1 MTASAASGFW
11 KQALSIAR
19 RDLMIETRGGE
30 VFGVVLPFAAVAV
43 FVVPLAT
50 DALATR
56 LDQLAYPVFWLVG
69 LLFAMQVALRQTG
82 TENLTQ
88 RRTLALMGIDPAAR
102 FTGRSLAAAI
112 LTTGVMVVIAPLVV
126 LFYDPDAIP
135 DIWPSLAAIIGFS
148 SGLSM
153 LSTLAGDVTVGLRTR
168 SSLAPLIVAP
178 ISVPLLIGASQ
189 TLESLSR
196 DRSTMAPAL
205 LLTVTVLSLAVTGV
219 LTAPALEE
227 ATT

>member
-1 MTASAASGFW
+1 MKASVSGFW
-11 KQALSIAR
+11 AQTFAIAR

-69 LLFAMQVALRQTG
+69 LLFGMQVALRQTG

-88 RRTLALMGIDPAAR
+88 RRTLALLGIDPAAR
-102 FTGRSLAAAI
+102 FAGRSLAAAL
-112 LTTGVMVVIAPLVV
+112 LTTGVMFVIAPLTI
-126 LFYDPDAIP
+126 LFYDPREVPAAL
-135 DIWPSLAAIIGFS
+135 PSVPAVIGFAL
-148 SGLSM
+148 GLSM

-178 ISVPLLIGASQ
+178 LSVPLLIGASQ
-189 TLESLSR
+189 TLESLIR
-196 DRSTMAPAL
+196 GRSTMAPAL

-219 LTAPALEE
+219 MTAPALEE

>member
-1 MTASAASGFW
+1 MNRRSGFW
-11 KQALSIAR
+11 TQTFAIAR
-19 RDLMIETRGGE
+19 RDLMIESRGGE

-56 LDQLAYPVFWLVG
+56 LDQLAFPVFWLVG
-69 LLFAMQVALRQTG
+69 LLFGMQVALRQTG
-82 TENLTQ
+82 TETLIQ
-88 RRTLALMGIDPAAR
+88 RRTLALLGIDPAAR
-102 FTGRSLAAAI
+102 FAGRSLAAAA
-112 LTTGVMVVIAPLVV
+112 LTTGVMIVIAPLVV
-126 LFYDPDAIP
+126 LFYDPRAIP
-135 DIWPSLAAIIGFS
+135 AIGPSFLAVVGFS
-148 SGLSM
+148 VGLSM

-189 TLESLSR
+189 TLESLIL

-205 LLTVTVLSLAVTGV
+205 LLTVTVLSIAVTGV
-219 LTAPALEE
+219 LTAPALED

>member
-1 MTASAASGFW
+1 MSGPAGFW
-11 KQALSIAR
+11 AQTFAIAR
-19 RDLMIETRGGE
+19 RDLMIESRGGE

-69 LLFAMQVALRQTG
+69 LLFGMQVALRQTG
-82 TENLTQ
+82 TETLVQ
-88 RRTLALMGIDPAAR
+88 RRTLALLGIDPAAR
-102 FTGRSLAAAI
+102 FTGRSLAAAL
-112 LTTGVMVVIAPLVV
+112 LTIGVMVVIAPLVV
-126 LFYDPDAIP
+126 LFYDPRDIP
-135 DIWPSLAAIIGFS
+135 SIGPSLLAVIGFS
-148 SGLSM
+148 VGLAL

-189 TLESLSR
+189 TLEALILG
-196 DRSTMAPAL
+196 RSTMAPAL

-219 LTAPALEE
+219 LTAPALED

>member
-1 MTASAASGFW
+1 MTPASGFW
-11 KQALSIAR
+11 TQPFAIAR
-19 RDLMIETRGGE
+19 RDLMIESRGGE

-56 LDQLAYPVFWLVG
+56 LEQLAFPVFWLVG
-69 LLFAMQVALRQTG
+69 LLFGMQVALRQTG
-82 TENLTQ
+82 TETLVQ
-88 RRTLALMGIDPAAR
+88 RRTLALLGVDPAAR
-102 FTGRSLAAAI
+102 FAGRSLAAAL

-126 LFYDPDAIP
+126 LFYDPDVIP
-135 DIWPSLAAIIGFS
+135 DIGPSFLAVLGFS
-148 SGLSM
+148 LGLSM

-189 TLESLSR
+189 TLESLIL

-219 LTAPALEE
+219 LTAPALED

>member
-1 MTASAASGFW
+1 VSGRSGFW
-11 KQALSIAR
+11 TQALAIAK
-19 RDLMIETRGGE
+19 RDLLIESRGGE

-56 LDQLAYPVFWLVG
+56 LDQLAYPVYWLVG
-69 LLFAMQVALRQTG
+69 LLFGLQVALRQTG
-82 TENLTQ
+82 TETMIQ
-88 RRTLALMGIDPAAR
+88 RRTLALLGIDPAAR
-102 FTGRSLAAAI
+102 FAGRSLAAA
-112 LTTGVMVVIAPLVV
+112 LLMTGVMVAIAPLIV
-126 LFYDPDAIP
+126 LFYDPRAIP
-135 DIWPSLAAIIGFS
+135 AIGPSLLAVVGFAI
-148 SGLSM
+148 GLSM

-189 TLESLSR
+189 TFESLIL

-219 LTAPALEE
+219 LTAPALED

>member
-1 MTASAASGFW
+1 MSGPSGFW
-11 KQALSIAR
+11 TQALAIAK
-19 RDLMIETRGGE
+19 RDLMIESRGGE

-56 LDQLAYPVFWLVG
+56 LDQLAFPVFWLVG
-69 LLFAMQVALRQTG
+69 LLFGLQVALRQTG
-82 TENLTQ
+82 TETLIQ
-88 RRTLALMGIDPAAR
+88 RRTLALLGIDPAAR
-102 FTGRSLAAAI
+102 FAGRSIAAGL
-112 LTTGVMVVIAPLVV
+112 LTTAVMVVIAPLVV
-126 LFYDPDAIP
+126 LFYDPRDIP
-135 DIWPSLAAIIGFS
+135 ALGPSLLAVVGFS
-148 SGLSM
+148 VGLSM

-189 TLESLSR
+189 VLESLIL

-219 LTAPALEE
+219 LTAPALED

>member
-1 MTASAASGFW
+1 MNAPSGFW
-11 KQALSIAR
+11 TQALTIAK
-19 RDLMIETRGGE
+19 RDLMIESRGGE

-56 LDQLAYPVFWLVG
+56 LDQLAFPVFWLVG
-69 LLFAMQVALRQTG
+69 LLFGMQVALRQTG
-82 TENLTQ
+82 TETLIQ
-88 RRTLALMGIDPAAR
+88 RRTLALLGIDPAAR
-102 FTGRSLAAAI
+102 FAGRSLAAAL
-112 LTTGVMVVIAPLVV
+112 LTTGVMVSIAPLVV
-126 LFYDPDAIP
+126 LFYDPQVVPSIG
-135 DIWPSLAAIIGFS
+135 PSLLAVVGFAG
-148 SGLSM
+148 GLSM

-189 TLESLSR
+189 TLESLILE
-196 DRSTMAPAL
+196 RSTMAPAL

-219 LTAPALEE
+219 LTAPALED

>member
-1 MTASAASGFW
+1 MSRGSSFW
-11 KQALSIAR
+11 TQTFAIAK
-19 RDLMIETRGGE
+19 RDLMIESRGGE

-69 LLFAMQVALRQTG
+69 LLFGMQVALRQTG
-82 TENLTQ
+82 TETLIQ
-88 RRTLALMGIDPAAR
+88 RRTLALLGIDPAAR
-102 FTGRSLAAAI
+102 FAGRSLAAAL

-126 LFYDPDAIP
+126 LFYDPREIP
-135 DIWPSLAAIIGFS
+135 AVGPSLLAVVGFAV
-148 SGLSM
+148 GLSM

-178 ISVPLLIGASQ
+178 VSVPLIIGASQ
-189 TLESLSR
+189 TFEALIL

-219 LTAPALEE
+219 LTAPALED

>member
-1 MTASAASGFW
+1 MSGRSGFW
-11 KQALSIAR
+11 TQAFAIAR
-19 RDLMIETRGGE
+19 RDLMIESRGGE

-56 LDQLAYPVFWLVG
+56 LDQLAFPVFWLVG
-69 LLFAMQVALRQTG
+69 MQVALRQTG
-82 TENLTQ
+82 TETLIQ
-88 RRTLALMGIDPAAR
+88 RRTLALLGIDPAAR
-102 FTGRSLAAAI
+102 FAGRSLAAGL
-112 LTTGVMVVIAPLVV
+112 LTTVVMVVIAPLVV
-126 LFYDPDAIP
+126 LFYDPRDIP
-135 DIWPSLAAIIGFS
+135 ALGPSLLAVVGFS
-148 SGLSM
+148 VGLSM

-189 TLESLSR
+189 VLESLIL

-219 LTAPALEE
+219 LTAPALED

>member
-1 MTASAASGFW
+1 MSGRSGFW
-11 KQALSIAR
+11 TQALAIAK
-19 RDLMIETRGGE
+19 RDLLIESRGGE

-56 LDQLAYPVFWLVG
+56 LDQLAYPVYWLVG
-69 LLFAMQVALRQTG
+69 LLFGLQVALRQTG
-82 TENLTQ
+82 TETMIQ
-88 RRTLALMGIDPAAR
+88 RRTLALLGIDPAAR
-102 FTGRSLAAAI
+102 FAGRSLAAA
-112 LTTGVMVVIAPLVV
+112 LLMTGVMVAIAPLIV
-126 LFYDPDAIP
+126 LFYDPRAIP
-135 DIWPSLAAIIGFS
+135 AIGPSLLAVVGFAI
-148 SGLSM
+148 GLSM

-189 TLESLSR
+189 TFESLIL

-219 LTAPALEE
+219 LTAPALED

>member
-1 MTASAASGFW
+1 MSGRTGFW
-11 KQALSIAR
+11 AQTFAIAR
-19 RDLMIETRGGE
+19 RDLMIESRGGE

-50 DALATR
+50 DASATR
-56 LDQLAYPVFWLVG
+56 LDQLAFPVFWLVG
-69 LLFAMQVALRQTG
+69 LLFGMQVALRQTG
-82 TENLTQ
+82 TETLIQ
-88 RRTLALMGIDPAAR
+88 RRTLALLGIDPAAR
-102 FTGRSLAAAI
+102 FAGRSLAAAL

-126 LFYDPDAIP
+126 LFYDPRQVPAIG
-135 DIWPSLAAIIGFS
+135 PSLLAVVGFS
-148 SGLSM
+148 VGLSM

-189 TLESLSR
+189 TFESLIL

-219 LTAPALEE
+219 LTAPALED

>member
-1 MTASAASGFW
+1 MSGPAGFW
-11 KQALSIAR
+11 TQTFAIAR
-19 RDLMIETRGGE
+19 RDLMIESRGGE

-69 LLFAMQVALRQTG
+69 LLFGMQVALRQTG
-82 TENLTQ
+82 TETLVQ
-88 RRTLALMGIDPAAR
+88 RRTLALLGIDPAAR
-102 FTGRSLAAAI
+102 FTGRSLAAAL
-112 LTTGVMVVIAPLVV
+112 LTIGVMVVIAPLVV
-126 LFYDPDAIP
+126 LFYDPRDIP
-135 DIWPSLAAIIGFS
+135 SIGPSLLAVIGFS
-148 SGLSM
+148 VGLAL

-189 TLESLSR
+189 TLEALILG
-196 DRSTMAPAL
+196 RSTMAPAL

-219 LTAPALEE
+219 LTAPALED

>member
-1 MTASAASGFW
+1 MSRRSRFW
-11 KQALSIAR
+11 TQAFAIAR
-19 RDLMIETRGGE
+19 RDLMIESRGGE

-69 LLFAMQVALRQTG
+69 LLFGMQVALRQTG
-82 TENLTQ
+82 TETLIQ
-88 RRTLALMGIDPAAR
+88 RRTLALLGIDPAAR
-102 FTGRSLAAAI
+102 FAGRSLAAAA
-112 LTTGVMVVIAPLVV
+112 LTTGVMIVIAPLVV
-126 LFYDPDAIP
+126 LFYDPRNIPAIV
-135 DIWPSLAAIIGFS
+135 PSLLAVVGFAV
-148 SGLSM
+148 GLSM

-189 TLESLSR
+189 TLESLIL

-205 LLTVTVLSLAVTGV
+205 LLTVTVLSIAVTGV
-219 LTAPALEE
+219 LTAPALED

>member
-1 MTASAASGFW
+1 MSRRSRFW
-11 KQALSIAR
+11 TQALAIAR
-19 RDLMIETRGGE
+19 RDLMIESRGGE

-69 LLFAMQVALRQTG
+69 LLFGMQVALRQTG
-82 TENLTQ
+82 TETLIQ
-88 RRTLALMGIDPAAR
+88 RRTLALLGIDPAAR
-102 FTGRSLAAAI
+102 FAGRSLAAAA
-112 LTTGVMVVIAPLVV
+112 LTTGVMIVIAPLVL
-126 LFYDPDAIP
+126 LFYNPRDIPAIG
-135 DIWPSLAAIIGFS
+135 PSLLAVVGFAV
-148 SGLSM
+148 GLSM

-189 TLESLSR
+189 TLESLIL

-205 LLTVTVLSLAVTGV
+205 LLTVTVLSIAVTGV
-219 LTAPALEE
+219 LTAPALED

>member
-1 MTASAASGFW
+1 MNKSSGFW
-11 KQALSIAR
+11 TQTFAIAR
-19 RDLMIETRGGE
+19 RDLMIESRGGE

-50 DALATR
+50 DALAAR
-56 LDQLAYPVFWLVG
+56 LDQLAFPVFWLVG
-69 LLFAMQVALRQTG
+69 LLFGMQVALRQTG
-82 TENLTQ
+82 TETLIQ
-88 RRTLALMGIDPAAR
+88 RRTLALLGIDPAAR
-102 FTGRSLAAAI
+102 FAGRSLAAAA
-112 LTTGVMVVIAPLVV
+112 LTTGVMIVIAPLVV
-126 LFYDPDAIP
+126 LFYDPRAIP
-135 DIWPSLAAIIGFS
+135 AVGRSLLAVVGFAI
-148 SGLSM
+148 GLSM

-178 ISVPLLIGASQ
+178 ISVPLIIGASQ
-189 TLESLSR
+189 TLESLIL

-219 LTAPALEE
+219 LTAPALED

>member
-1 MTASAASGFW
+1 MTAGAAGFW
-11 KQALSIAR
+11 TQAIAIAK
-19 RDLMIETRGGE
+19 RDLMVETRGGE
-30 VFGVVLPFAAVAV
+30 VLGVVLPFAAVAV

-69 LLFAMQVALRQTG
+69 LLFSMQVALRQTG
-82 TENLTQ
+82 TESLTQ
-88 RRTLALMGIDPAAR
+88 RRTLALLGMDPAAR
-102 FTGRSLAAAI
+102 FTGRSLAAAA
-112 LTTGVMVVIAPLVV
+112 LTTAVLIVIAPLTI
-126 LFYDPDAIP
+126 LFYDPDEIP
-135 DIWPSLAAIIGFS
+135 AVGPSLLAIIGFAL
-148 SGLSM
+148 GLSM

-178 ISVPLLIGASQ
+178 VSVPLLIGASQ
-189 TLESLSR
+189 TLEALIR

>member
-1 MTASAASGFW
+1 MSGRSGFW
-11 KQALSIAR
+11 TQTFAIAK
-19 RDLMIETRGGE
+19 RDLMIESRGGE

-56 LDQLAYPVFWLVG
+56 LDQLAFPVFWLVG
-69 LLFAMQVALRQTG
+69 LLFGMQVALRQTG
-82 TENLTQ
+82 TETLIQ
-88 RRTLALMGIDPAAR
+88 RRTLALLGIDPAAR
-102 FTGRSLAAAI
+102 FAGRSMAAAL

-126 LFYDPDAIP
+126 LFYDPRAIP
-135 DIWPSLAAIIGFS
+135 AIGPSLLAVVGFAV
-148 SGLSM
+148 GLSM

-189 TLESLSR
+189 TLEALIL

-219 LTAPALEE
+219 LTAPALED